1 MSEYCLL
8 KIPYT
13 MDARLEIGMVL
24 IRHRSMFPQN
34 TEECN
39 WMEGQTP
46 SVPVLPHI
54 LLWANITVQWFMNH
68 WSHRNRQTYIIFVE
82 GEVVRGQH
90 PDPQTRAER
99 CVQEAADDCLVL
111 GRVKNIRW
119 KQQLPKANQS
129 LLSAENELKGLCRI
143 NICPSSGYTLVLLNV
158 LRVLETRGSSHLH
171 VPATLPEALG
181 EHGDHVFVVV
191 QQLLHQ
197 LTETSLHVLVFDLST
212 NRHTLHVTRL
222 P

>member
-1 MSEYCLL
+1 MQDSWDRDGFNQTQKRSP
-8 KIPYT
+8 KILGNVT
-13 MDARLEIGMVL
+13 
-24 IRHRSMFPQN
+24 
-34 TEECN
+34 CN
-39 WMEGQTP
+39 LMGGQTP
-46 SVPVLPHI
+46 SVPGLHHI
-54 LLWANITVQWFMNH
+54 LLWANITVQRFMNH
-68 WSHRNRQTYIIFVE
+68 RSHRNRQTYIIFVE

-111 GRVKNIRW
+111 RRVKNIRW

-129 LLSAENELKGLCRI
+129 LSSAENELKGLCRF
-143 NICPSSGYTLVLLNV
+143 NICPSSGYTLALDV
-158 LRVLETRGSSHLH
+158 LRVLETWGCSHLD